1 MAHQIQHCG
10 LCNSLYHFATNCP
23 YNSDNLRPVSNIDNA
38 GQGESWL
45 ARLPGSQ
52 QEITNGP
59 EMMHRSTQYNSRST
73 RSRKRCPN
81 CRGPHY
87 HRHCPLFGED
97 DSGFDV
103 QDDFGCDTGSA
114 NDTEFQGNI
123 SSVRVAAAT
132 GQHSARDMCH
142 EGSLSLEDAA
152 SNSSTHYSNRF
163 PRSNP
168 ARHIV
173 CYHCGISGH
182 VWANCNRLRSH
193 RINRGRGNGRQNNT
207 IQCFHGSGPHYRRNC
222 PQVARTAPHNRQ
234 PANNNNTSNT
244 QRRVEFQSTDGGAS
258 GGQNNRSADQN
269 RYLEDVRAT
278 HRLNNTS
285 IRSVRNEFHS
295 PAPTA
300 LEEQDNDSW

>member
-1 MAHQIQHCG
+1 MGDRQGNEAAGGEVVQPPPHVQEAGDVEEEGAHE
-10 LCNSLYHFATNCP
+10 FAESETAVDESGEDEATDVPDGRQQEPPLIHRHLLEIC
-23 YNSDNLRPVSNIDNA
+23 SNVKIYKEEFETHVDITI
-38 GQGESWL
+38 
-45 ARLPGSQ
+45 RLP
-52 QEITNGP
+52 
-59 EMMHRSTQYNSRST
+59 SRSRCDPQQPVT
-73 RSRKRCPN
+73 VREGTLSFPPERDPTPRSQASVN
-81 CRGPHY
+81 
-87 HRHCPLFGED
+87 
-97 DSGFDV
+97 
-103 QDDFGCDTGSA
+103 
-114 NDTEFQGNI
+114 GNVNQ
-123 SSVRVAAAT
+123 S
-132 GQHSARDMCH
+132 Q
-142 EGSLSLEDAA
+142 
-152 SNSSTHYSNRF
+152 STHYSNRF

-168 ARHIV
+168 ARYIV

-182 VWANCNRLRSH
+182 VWANCNRLRSR

-258 GGQNNRSADQN
+258 AGGQNNRSADQN